1 MNNDTPQEIDDNTA
15 EKLSTF
21 EADAKPEGKRK
32 QRRSGVRVALQ
43 LCFVLMVLVVGGA
56 AGWWARGESLDEEPV
71 TEALVAGADALE
83 EDLLSR
89 ELEASDQ
96 EQPAAPLSEESPL
109 DQPTSNEV
117 VSEVSPL
124 LIPNVLDLT
133 AEQARTALVEAGVD
147 PDSIRI
153 GSVAAAGEAGL
164 LIDQDPS
171 PGEVLGDSVIL
182 YVSEQVA
189 TPDLVGSTEQ
199 HAIKTLDA
207 FGALT
212 TVDTRYVHG
221 AEAGLIVETV
231 PAAGELLSQEVT
243 VILAEEPS
251 SVFLS
256 QLITFDSYP
265 WAKREKS
272 ASGFD
277 SPGGYRW
284 DSGCYYGKIQISGTE
299 YNNSQICV
307 PFADDVAFQEYVFNR
322 EVSLLVGTLG
332 LDDFTDNSQALT
344 FTIYIDDQDPISWT
358 VSYGEA
364 VPFEIDLSGALRIRL
379 QFTRTTHNGQTV
391 GLTAGWGDARLIG
404 SKAAIDDIIKNS
416 GIIINNS

>member
-1 MNNDTPQEIDDNTA
+1 
-15 EKLSTF
+15 
-21 EADAKPEGKRK
+21 
-32 QRRSGVRVALQ
+32 VRLA
-43 LCFVLMVLVVGGA
+43 GGL
-56 AGWWARGESLDEEPV
+56 EENLLDEEPV

-83 EDLLSR
+83 EGLLSQELSSQ

-96 EQPAAPLSEESPL
+96 EQLAAPSSGESQL
-109 DQPTSNEV
+109 DQLTSNEV

-147 PDSIRI
+147 PDSIQI
-153 GSVAAAGEAGL
+153 ESVAAAGEAGL

-189 TPDLVGSTEQ
+189 TPDLVGATEQ
-199 HAIKTLDA
+199 HATETLDA
-207 FGALT
+207 LGALT

-243 VILAEEPS
+243 VVIAEDPS

-256 QLITFDSYP
+256 QLTTFDAYT

-277 SPGGYRW
+277 SSGGYRW
-284 DSGCYYGKIQISGTE
+284 DSGCYYGKIQILGTE
-299 YNNSQICV
+299 YNNSLICI
-307 PFADDVAFQEYVFNR
+307 PFADDVVFREYMLNR
-322 EVSLLVGTLG
+322 KVSLLVGTFG

-358 VSYGEA
+358 VRYGEA

-379 QFTRTTHNGQTV
+379 QFTRTAHNGQTV

-416 GIIINNS
+416 GIIFENS